1 MSETN
6 DRAAMLEKL
15 NDAFERAIET
25 EKPQAPPEPEQP
37 AFEHVSHDV
46 EGLYGDEAGKHNESP
61 AEKTDDEYDDEWD
74 DDMKPVK
81 KKGKAGLIIGI
92 ILGSL
97 IVLLL
102 AGATI
107 IAEPWVK
114 APVDSYTA
122 PTEYTVLPDVTIPVS
137 EDYFFDNI
145 SLGENEVLSKVEI
158 DPADSDILSTN
169 GVDLIHSAG
178 EYFGTTVRVTTSE
191 EQIMPLTTYKDFS
204 LFGKDLSGPYNSI
217 RSKLRDLLG
226 VEKTTADRTELRVL
240 GLYEMNVIVDGL
252 AAAPAD
258 ETVEASTSR
267 SVDITPT
274 VGADEDI
281 VFTCADSSVTVTSEE
296 ETSSR
301 TAYTF
306 TNSDDEELLVVKH
319 ATSDDGDEFYI
330 NGRKSGSS
338 TTVLAEIGFW
348 KTVDAETYA
357 RYLEAT
363 GQTAAPATD
372 EEETGEDTEEP
383 AANRIFVPTS
393 AISYVVTVA

>member
-15 NDAFERAIET
+15 NDAFERAIES
-25 EKPQAPPEPEQP
+25 EKPAVLPEPEEP
-37 AFEHVSHDV
+37 AFEHVTHDV
-46 EGLYGDEAGKHNESP
+46 EGLYGDEAGKHGESP
-61 AEKTDDEYDDEWD
+61 AAETDADYTDDWD
-74 DDMKPVK
+74 DDEAPVK
-81 KKGKAGLIIGI
+81 KKSKAGLIIGI

-114 APVDSYTA
+114 PPVDSYTA
-122 PTEYTVLPDVTIPVS
+122 PTEYTVLPDVTIPVA

-145 SLGENEVLSKVEI
+145 QLGANEMLSKVEI

-169 GVDLIHSAG
+169 GVDLIHAAG

-191 EQIMPLTTYKDFS
+191 EQIIPLTTYKDFT
-204 LFGKDLSGPYNSI
+204 LFGNDLSGPYNSI

-226 VEKTTADRTELRVL
+226 VEKTTSERTELRVL
-240 GLYEMNVIVDGL
+240 GLYEMTIIIDGL
-252 AAAPAD
+252 AATPAED
-258 ETVEASTSR
+258 TVEASTSR

-306 TNSDDEELLVVKH
+306 TNADDEELLVVKH
-319 ATSDDGDEFYI
+319 ARSDDGDEFYI
-330 NGRKSGSS
+330 NGRESGSS

-348 KTVDAETYA
+348 KTVDADTYA

-372 EEETGEDTEEP
+372 EEETDEEAEEP
-383 AANRIFVPTS
+383 PAPRIFVPTH